1 MFILRIISAF
11 LSLYSLLCLLRIII
25 TWIPNYSYSK
35 PADILAQ
42 ICDPYMNLFRGIK
55 WLRFGSFDFSPA
67 LALCILDA
75 GSQLFSSLAN
85 GGYINLQMILAMVLG
100 IFFSILSSLIFFL
113 IILFAIR
120 LILIMI
126 NKDSYNTSGFMANQ
140 IDSSISP
147 IVYRIARTFAMGS
160 RRITYKAALIISII
174 ALLFLQFA
182 LRIFLAL
189 ILSIIL

>member
-11 LSLYSLLCLLRIII
+11 LSLYSLLCLFRIII

-67 LALCILDA
+67 LALCILGA

-85 GGYINLQMILAMVLG
+85 GGYINLQMILAMILG

-126 NKDSYNTSGFMANQ
+126 NRDSYNTSGFMANQ
-140 IDSSISP
+140 IDSSISS
-147 IVYRIARTFAMGS
+147 IVYRIARTFAMG

-182 LRIFLAL
+182 LRILLAF

>member
-67 LALCILDA
+67 LALCILGA
-75 GSQLFSSLAN
+75 GSQLFSGLAN
-85 GGYINLQMILAMVLG
+85 GGYINLQMILAMILG

-126 NKDSYNTSGFMANQ
+126 NRDSYNTSGFMANQ

-147 IVYRIARTFAMGS
+147 IVYRIARTFAMG

-182 LRIFLAL
+182 LRILLAL

>member
-67 LALCILDA
+67 LALCILGA

-85 GGYINLQMILAMVLG
+85 GGYINLQMILAMILG
-100 IFFSILSSLIFFL
+100 IFFSIPSSLIFFL

-140 IDSSISP
+140 IDSSISS
-147 IVYRIARTFAMGS
+147 IVYRIARTFAMG

-182 LRIFLAL
+182 LRILLAF

>member
-67 LALCILDA
+67 LALCILGA

-85 GGYINLQMILAMVLG
+85 GGYINLQMILAMILG

-113 IILFAIR
+113 IILFAVR

-126 NKDSYNTSGFMANQ
+126 NRDSYNTSGFMANQ
-140 IDSSISP
+140 IDSSISS
-147 IVYRIARTFAMGS
+147 IVYRIARTFAMG

-182 LRIFLAL
+182 LRILLAF

>member
-11 LSLYSLLCLLRIII
+11 LSLYSILCLLRIII

-67 LALCILDA
+67 LALCILGA

-85 GGYINLQMILAMVLG
+85 GGYINLQMILAMILE
-100 IFFSILSSLIFFL
+100 IFFLIPSSLIFFL

-126 NKDSYNTSGFMANQ
+126 NRDSYNTSGFMANQ
-140 IDSSISP
+140 IDSSISS
-147 IVYRIARTFAMGS
+147 IVYRIARTFAMG

-182 LRIFLAL
+182 LRILLAF

>member
-67 LALCILDA
+67 LALCILGA

-85 GGYINLQMILAMVLG
+85 GGYINLQMILAMILG
-100 IFFSILSSLIFFL
+100 IFFLILSSLIFFL

-126 NKDSYNTSGFMANQ
+126 NRDSYNTSGFMANQ

-147 IVYRIARTFAMGS
+147 IVYRIARTFAMG

-182 LRIFLAL
+182 LRILLAF

>member
-67 LALCILDA
+67 LALCILGA

-85 GGYINLQMILAMVLG
+85 GGYINLQMILAMILG

-126 NKDSYNTSGFMANQ
+126 NRDSYNTSGFMANQ
-140 IDSSISP
+140 IDSSISS
-147 IVYRIARTFAMGS
+147 IVYRIARTFAMG

-182 LRIFLAL
+182 LRILLAL

>member
-11 LSLYSLLCLLRIII
+11 LSLYSILCLLRIII

-67 LALCILDA
+67 LALCILGA

-85 GGYINLQMILAMVLG
+85 GGYINLQMILTIILE

-126 NKDSYNTSGFMANQ
+126 NRDSYNTSGFMANQ
-140 IDSSISP
+140 IDSSISS
-147 IVYRIARTFAMGS
+147 IVYRIARTFAMG

-182 LRIFLAL
+182 LRILLAF

>member
-1 MFILRIISAF
+1 MFILKIISAF

-67 LALCILDA
+67 LALCILGA

-85 GGYINLQMILAMVLG
+85 GGYINLQMILAMILE
-100 IFFSILSSLIFFL
+100 IFFLIPSSLIFFL

-126 NKDSYNTSGFMANQ
+126 NRDSYNTSGFMANQ
-140 IDSSISP
+140 IDSSISS
-147 IVYRIARTFAMGS
+147 IVYRIARTFAMG

-182 LRIFLAL
+182 LRILLVF

>member
-67 LALCILDA
+67 LALCILGA

-85 GGYINLQMILAMVLG
+85 GGYINLQMILTIILE

-126 NKDSYNTSGFMANQ
+126 NRDSYNTSGFMANQ

-147 IVYRIARTFAMGS
+147 IVYRIARTFAMG

-182 LRIFLAL
+182 LRILLAF

>member
-1 MFILRIISAF
+1 MFILRIFSAF

-67 LALCILDA
+67 LALCILGA

-85 GGYINLQMILAMVLG
+85 GGYINLQMILAMILG

-126 NKDSYNTSGFMANQ
+126 NRDSYNTSGFMANQ
-140 IDSSISP
+140 IDSSISS
-147 IVYRIARTFAMGS
+147 IVYRIARTFAMG

-182 LRIFLAL
+182 LRILLAF

>member
-67 LALCILDA
+67 LALCILGA

-85 GGYINLQMILAMVLG
+85 GGYINLQMILSMILE
-100 IFFSILSSLIFFL
+100 IFFLIPSSLIFFL

-126 NKDSYNTSGFMANQ
+126 NRDSYNTSGFMANQ

-147 IVYRIARTFAMGS
+147 IVYRIARTFAMG

-182 LRIFLAL
+182 LRILLAF

>member
-67 LALCILDA
+67 LALCILGA
-75 GSQLFSSLAN
+75 ASQFFSSLAN

-126 NKDSYNTSGFMANQ
+126 NRDSYNTSGFMANQ

-147 IVYRIARTFAMGS
+147 IVYRIARTFAMG

-182 LRIFLAL
+182 LRILLAL

>member
-35 PADILAQ
+35 PANILAQ
-42 ICDPYMNLFRGIK
+42 LCDPYMNLFRGIK

-67 LALCILDA
+67 LALCILGA

-85 GGYINLQMILAMVLG
+85 GGYINLQMILAMILG
-100 IFFSILSSLIFFL
+100 IFFLILSSLIFFF

-126 NKDSYNTSGFMANQ
+126 NKDSYNTSRFMANQ

-147 IVYRIARTFAMGS
+147 IVYRIARTFAMG

-174 ALLFLQFA
+174 ALSVLQLA

>member
-11 LSLYSLLCLLRIII
+11 LSLYSILCLLRIII

-67 LALCILDA
+67 LALCILGA

-85 GGYINLQMILAMVLG
+85 GGYINLQMILAMILG

-126 NKDSYNTSGFMANQ
+126 NRDSYNTSGFMANQ
-140 IDSSISP
+140 IDSSISS
-147 IVYRIARTFAMGS
+147 IVYRIARTFAMG

-182 LRIFLAL
+182 LRILLAF

>member
-67 LALCILDA
+67 LALCILGA

-85 GGYINLQMILAMVLG
+85 GGYINLQMILSMILE
-100 IFFSILSSLIFFL
+100 IFFLIPSSLIFFL

-126 NKDSYNTSGFMANQ
+126 NRDSYNTSGFMANQ
-140 IDSSISP
+140 IDSSISS
-147 IVYRIARTFAMGS
+147 IVYRIARTFAMG

-182 LRIFLAL
+182 LRILLAL

>member
-42 ICDPYMNLFRGIK
+42 ICDPYMNLFREIK

-67 LALCILDA
+67 LALCILGA

-85 GGYINLQMILAMVLG
+85 GGYINLQMILAMILG

-126 NKDSYNTSGFMANQ
+126 NRDSYNTSGFMANQ
-140 IDSSISP
+140 IDSSISS
-147 IVYRIARTFAMGS
+147 IVYRIARTFAMG

-182 LRIFLAL
+182 LRILLAF

>member
-67 LALCILDA
+67 LALCILGA

-85 GGYINLQMILAMVLG
+85 GGYINLQMILSMILG

-126 NKDSYNTSGFMANQ
+126 NRDSYNTSGFMANQ
-140 IDSSISP
+140 IDSSISS
-147 IVYRIARTFAMGS
+147 IVYRIARTFAMG

-182 LRIFLAL
+182 LRILLAF

>member
-11 LSLYSLLCLLRIII
+11 LSLYSLLCLFRIII

-67 LALCILDA
+67 LALCILGA
-75 GSQLFSSLAN
+75 GSQIFSSLAN
-85 GGYINLQMILAMVLG
+85 GGYINLQMILAMILG

-126 NKDSYNTSGFMANQ
+126 NRDSYNTSGFMANQ

-147 IVYRIARTFAMGS
+147 IVYRIARTFAMG

-182 LRIFLAL
+182 LRILLSF

>member
-67 LALCILDA
+67 LALCILGA

-85 GGYINLQMILAMVLG
+85 GGYINLQMILSMILE
-100 IFFSILSSLIFFL
+100 IFFLIPSSLIFFL

-126 NKDSYNTSGFMANQ
+126 NRDLYNTSGFMANQ
-140 IDSSISP
+140 IDSSISS
-147 IVYRIARTFAMGS
+147 IVYRIARTFAMG

-182 LRIFLAL
+182 LRILLAF

>member
-25 TWIPNYSYSK
+25 TWIPNYSYRK

-67 LALCILDA
+67 LALCILGA

-85 GGYINLQMILAMVLG
+85 GGYINLQMILAMILG

-126 NKDSYNTSGFMANQ
+126 NRDSYNKSGFMANQ
-140 IDSSISP
+140 IDSSISS
-147 IVYRIARTFAMGS
+147 IVYRIARTFAIG

-182 LRIFLAL
+182 LRILLAF

>member
-11 LSLYSLLCLLRIII
+11 LSLYSLLCLFRIII

-67 LALCILDA
+67 LALCILGA

-85 GGYINLQMILAMVLG
+85 GGYINLQMILAMILG

-147 IVYRIARTFAMGS
+147 IVYRIARTFAMG

-182 LRIFLAL
+182 LRILLAF

>member
-1 MFILRIISAF
+1 MFILRIFSAF

-55 WLRFGSFDFSPA
+55 WLIFGSFDFSPA
-67 LALCILDA
+67 LALCILGA

-85 GGYINLQMILAMVLG
+85 GGYINLQMILAMILG

-126 NKDSYNTSGFMANQ
+126 NRDSYNTSGFMANQ
-140 IDSSISP
+140 IDSSISS
-147 IVYRIARTFAMGS
+147 IVYRIARTFAMG

-182 LRIFLAL
+182 LRILLAF

>member
-1 MFILRIISAF
+1 MLVLKIISSL
-11 LSLYSLLCLLRIII
+11 LSLYSILCFLRIII

-55 WLRFGSFDFSPA
+55 WLRLGSFDFSPA
-67 LALCILDA
+67 LALCILGA

-85 GGYINLQMILAMVLG
+85 GGYINLQMILAMLLG
-100 IFFSILSSLIFFL
+100 IFFLIPSSLIFFL

-126 NKDSYNTSGFMANQ
+126 NRDTYNKSGFMTNQ

-147 IVYRIARTFAMGS
+147 LVYRIARTFAMG

-174 ALLFLQFA
+174 ALLILQFA
-182 LRIFLAL
+182 LRIFLAV

>member
-25 TWIPNYSYSK
+25 TWIPNYSYRK

-67 LALCILDA
+67 LALCILGA

-85 GGYINLQMILAMVLG
+85 GGYINLQMILAMILG

-126 NKDSYNTSGFMANQ
+126 NRDSYNTSGVMAHQ
-140 IDSSISP
+140 IDSSISS
-147 IVYRIARTFAMGS
+147 IVYRIARTFAMG

-182 LRIFLAL
+182 LRILLAF

>member
-67 LALCILDA
+67 LALCILGA

-85 GGYINLQMILAMVLG
+85 GGYINLQMILTIILG
-100 IFFSILSSLIFFL
+100 MFFSILSSLIFFL

-126 NKDSYNTSGFMANQ
+126 NRDSYNTSGFMANQ
-140 IDSSISP
+140 IDSSISS
-147 IVYRIARTFAMGS
+147 IVYRIARTFAMG

-182 LRIFLAL
+182 LRILLAF

>member
-67 LALCILDA
+67 LALCILGA

-85 GGYINLQMILAMVLG
+85 GGYINLQMILAMILG

-126 NKDSYNTSGFMANQ
+126 NRDSYNTSGFMANQ
-140 IDSSISP
+140 IDSSISS
-147 IVYRIARTFAMGS
+147 IVYRIARTFAMG
-160 RRITYKAALIISII
+160 RRITYKAALTISII

-182 LRIFLAL
+182 LRILLAF

>member
-25 TWIPNYSYSK
+25 TWIPNYSYSN

-55 WLRFGSFDFSPA
+55 WLIFGSFDFSPA
-67 LALCILDA
+67 LALCILGA

-85 GGYINLQMILAMVLG
+85 GGYINLQMILAMILG

-126 NKDSYNTSGFMANQ
+126 NRDSYNTSGFMANQ
-140 IDSSISP
+140 IDSSISS
-147 IVYRIARTFAMGS
+147 IVYRIARTFAMG

-182 LRIFLAL
+182 LRILLAF

>member
-67 LALCILDA
+67 LALCILGA

-85 GGYINLQMILAMVLG
+85 GGYISLQMILAMILG

-126 NKDSYNTSGFMANQ
+126 NRDSYNTSGFMANQ

-147 IVYRIARTFAMGS
+147 IVYRIARTFAMG

-182 LRIFLAL
+182 LRILLAL

>member
-67 LALCILDA
+67 LALCILGA

-85 GGYINLQMILAMVLG
+85 GGYINLQMILAMILG

-126 NKDSYNTSGFMANQ
+126 NRDSYNTSGFMANQ
-140 IDSSISP
+140 IDSSISS
-147 IVYRIARTFAMGS
+147 IVYRIARTFAMG
-160 RRITYKAALIISII
+160 RRITYKTALIISII

-182 LRIFLAL
+182 LRILLAF

>member
-67 LALCILDA
+67 LALCILGA

-85 GGYINLQMILAMVLG
+85 GGYINLQMILAMILE
-100 IFFSILSSLIFFL
+100 IFFLIPSSLIFFL

-126 NKDSYNTSGFMANQ
+126 NRDSYNTSGFMANQ

-147 IVYRIARTFAMGS
+147 IIYRIARTFAMG

-182 LRIFLAL
+182 LRILLSF

>member
-1 MFILRIISAF
+1 MFILKIISAF

-67 LALCILDA
+67 LALCILGA

-85 GGYINLQMILAMVLG
+85 GGYINLQMILAMILG

-126 NKDSYNTSGFMANQ
+126 NRDSYNTSGFMANQ

-147 IVYRIARTFAMGS
+147 IVYRIARTFAMG

-182 LRIFLAL
+182 LRILLAL

>member
-1 MFILRIISAF
+1 MFILRIFSAF

-55 WLRFGSFDFSPA
+55 WLRFGIFDFSPA
-67 LALCILDA
+67 LALCILGA

-85 GGYINLQMILAMVLG
+85 GGYINLQMILAMILG

-126 NKDSYNTSGFMANQ
+126 NRDSYNTSGFMANQ
-140 IDSSISP
+140 IDSSISS
-147 IVYRIARTFAMGS
+147 IVYRIARTFAIG

-182 LRIFLAL
+182 LRILLAF

>member
-67 LALCILDA
+67 LALCILGA

-85 GGYINLQMILAMVLG
+85 GGYINLQMILAMILG

-126 NKDSYNTSGFMANQ
+126 NRDSYNTSGFMANQ

-147 IVYRIARTFAMGS
+147 IVYRIARTFAMS

-182 LRIFLAL
+182 LRILLAL

>member
-1 MFILRIISAF
+1 MFILRIFSAF

-67 LALCILDA
+67 LALCILGA

-85 GGYINLQMILAMVLG
+85 GGYINLQMILAMILG
-100 IFFSILSSLIFFL
+100 IFFSIMSSLIFFL

-126 NKDSYNTSGFMANQ
+126 NRDSYNTSGFMANQ
-140 IDSSISP
+140 IDSSISS
-147 IVYRIARTFAMGS
+147 IVYRIARTFAIG

-182 LRIFLAL
+182 LRILLAF

>member
-1 MFILRIISAF
+1 MFILKIISAF

-67 LALCILDA
+67 LALCILGA

-85 GGYINLQMILAMVLG
+85 GGYINLQMILAMILG

-126 NKDSYNTSGFMANQ
+126 NRDSYNTSGFMANQ
-140 IDSSISP
+140 IDSSISS
-147 IVYRIARTFAMGS
+147 IVYRIARTFAIG

-182 LRIFLAL
+182 LRILLVF

>member
-11 LSLYSLLCLLRIII
+11 LSLYSLLCLFRIII

-67 LALCILDA
+67 LALCILGA

-85 GGYINLQMILAMVLG
+85 GGYINLQMILAMILG

-126 NKDSYNTSGFMANQ
+126 NRDSYNTSGFMANQ

-147 IVYRIARTFAMGS
+147 IIYRIARTFAMG

-182 LRIFLAL
+182 LRILLAF

>member
-11 LSLYSLLCLLRIII
+11 LSLYSLLCLFRIII

-67 LALCILDA
+67 LALCILGA

-85 GGYINLQMILAMVLG
+85 GGYINLQMILAMILG

-147 IVYRIARTFAMGS
+147 IVYRIARTFAMG

-182 LRIFLAL
+182 LRILLTF

>member
-25 TWIPNYSYSK
+25 TWIPNYSYRK

-67 LALCILDA
+67 LALCILGA

-85 GGYINLQMILAMVLG
+85 GGYINLQMILAMILG

-126 NKDSYNTSGFMANQ
+126 NRDSYNTSGFMANQ
-140 IDSSISP
+140 IDSSISS
-147 IVYRIARTFAMGS
+147 IAYRIARTFAMG

-182 LRIFLAL
+182 LRILLAF